1 MAEISEDGW
10 GPMRLVKETV
20 FSELHEAEE
29 VRVGTYV
36 KYENFIINTWK
47 KALFFFLYAC
57 SFRLHLWGQ

>member
-1 MAEISEDGW
+1 
-10 GPMRLVKETV
+10 MRLVKETV

-29 VRVGTYV
+29 VRVGTYI
-36 KYENFIINTWK
+36 KYDNFITNTWK